1 MISCKAGRPGGET
14 PSRLSINILCGVVGR
29 HPGYKLTLLFETT
42 GMLDQ
47 GQSII
52 FVRRTGTVNSCI
64 HPVLC
69 GARTLSGKIIF
80 TLEDSSLAVSNLDMH
95 ALFVLGDLR
104 AKLVKQFQSRFVY
117 VTEQTAEGI
126 YIAEIDTETALVVDD
141 KPRLELKVGD
151 HFRAAVLPSREGG
164 KFELKFR
171 DIKLTVYGLGDYAYV
186 NTPDGHGIV
195 FKEGHAVVTVFAA
208 NEQLQGTLSKTL
220 KAVTGK
226 AAKWRKGELTFKAS
240 E

>member
-1 MISCKAGRPGGET
+1 M
-14 PSRLSINILCGVVGR
+14 
-29 HPGYKLTLLFETT
+29 
-42 GMLDQ
+42 
-47 GQSII
+47 
-52 FVRRTGTVNSCI
+52 
-64 HPVLC
+64 
-69 GARTLSGKIIF
+69 
-80 TLEDSSLAVSNLDMH
+80 AVSNLDMH

-117 VTEQTAEGI
+117 ITEQTPEGI
-126 YIAEIDTETALVVDD
+126 YIAEIDTETAMVVDD

-171 DIKLTVYGLGDYAYV
+171 DIKLTVYGLGDYAFV
-186 NTPDGHGIV
+186 SSAEGQGIL
-195 FKEGHAVVTVFAA
+195 FKEGHSVMLVFAA
-208 NEQLQGTLSKTL
+208 NEQLQEGLTKTL

-226 AAKWRKGELTFKAS
+226 AAKWRKGELVTFKAS